1 MESSRLRKIGESVMQ
16 LRRLGFSL
24 VAVAILGAAAG
35 VATEDRLRIEV
46 APPISPA
53 PAVVRVRA
61 IVAPDASNRSLQ
73 IVVESGDYYRSSL
86 FPLDGANAP
95 LITEAMF
102 KNLPGG
108 EYVVDVVLVDANGG
122 QLSDSRQILVT
133 ATR

>member
-1 MESSRLRKIGESVMQ
+1 MRLRH
-16 LRRLGFSL
+16 LGFTV

-61 IVAPDASNRSLQ
+61 IVAPDALNRALQ

-95 LITEAMF
+95 LVTETMF

-108 EYVVDVVLVDANGG
+108 EYVVDVVLMDANGH
-122 QLSDSRQILVT
+122 QVSDRRQILVT
-133 ATR
+133 RNR